1 MKLLFWIVGLPLL
14 LAAGFF
20 AVANRETVA
29 VSLWPFAETLQ
40 MPLFL
45 AIAAPFYLGFTL
57 GALIAWGASGRARAR
72 AREVARRT
80 ATLQRENDALKS
92 RVNELEAKTS
102 PAAPP
107 APAVP
112 QRSIAGEPPVFLP

>member
-1 MKLLFWIVGLPLL
+1 MKLLFWIIGLPLL

-45 AIAAPFYLGFTL
+45 AIAAPFYAGFAL
-57 GALIAWGASGRARAR
+57 GAVIAWGASGRARAR
-72 AREVARRT
+72 AREASRR
-80 ATLQRENDALKS
+80 AAELQRENEALKT
-92 RVNELEAKTS
+92 RLDQLEVRTP
-102 PAAPP
+102 PAASSA
-107 APAVP
+107 APP

>member
-1 MKLLFWIVGLPLL
+1 MKLLVWIVGLPLL

-20 AVANRETVA
+20 AVANRDTVA

-45 AIAAPFYLGFTL
+45 AIAAPFYAGFAL
-57 GALIAWGASGRARAR
+57 GAVIAWGASGRARAR
-72 AREVARRT
+72 ARETSRR
-80 ATLQRENDALKS
+80 AAELQRENEALKA
-92 RVNELEAKTS
+92 RLDQLAIGTS
-102 PAAPP
+102 PAAAP
-107 APAVP
+107 APP

>member
-14 LAAGFF
+14 LVAGFF

-29 VSLWPFAETLQ
+29 VSLWPFADSLQ

-45 AIAAPFYLGFTL
+45 AIATPFYLGFAL
-57 GALIAWGASGRARAR
+57 GALIAWGASGRARTR
-72 AREVARRT
+72 AREAARRT
-80 ATLQRENDALKS
+80 STLQRENDALKA
-92 RVNELEAKTS
+92 RVEELEGR
-102 PAAPP
+102 AAPVASP
-107 APAVP
+107 TTP